1 MMLAKKMSTTSVH
14 DNSSEISYSRKKDQ
28 VEVKVRLEDQ
38 LILNSTAC
46 WTGWFCSILQTYTL
60 PILYFADHFLPT
72 NKVQIWDVFLFLAM
86 SNAKFKLFLFLG
98 R

>member
-1 MMLAKKMSTTSVH
+1 MILAYKMSTISVH
-14 DNSSEISYSRKKDQ
+14 DNSSEISYSGKKDQ

-60 PILYFADHFLPT
+60 PILYFADHFFA
-72 NKVQIWDVFLFLAM
+72 NKQGAD
-86 SNAKFKLFLFLG
+86 LG
-98 R
+98 RLLIFGDV